1 MGKGFYTYIFSLAI
15 IAGIYILLSGFYNE
29 KPIKKNGWLII
40 HFLNIANKE
49 KLSKDS
55 IYKNAFGEEYSVSK
69 LKYYISNVQVNN
81 FKEPES
87 YHLIDAFA
95 SDSISI
101 ALPPG
106 KYNNIKFLL
115 GVDSIKN
122 CSGAQSGA
130 LDPLNE
136 MFWTW
141 NSGYVMFKLEGISTA
156 STADLHRI
164 EQHIGGYKG
173 RDKVMREINLPLYIN
188 PIIITENKYQSL
200 TIQMDLDKLWQG
212 INDIKINILPV
223 ITTVGEQ
230 AKKAADNFPKMFSVS
245 LTQ

>member
-1 MGKGFYTYIFSLAI
+1 MTRRRNLFFIPLFFCFSAFAQKQTGVVKIIFVNTVNGTPLVLNDSSYTNPF
-15 IAGIYILLSGFYNE
+15 NE
-29 KPIKKNGWLII
+29 T
-40 HFLNIANKE
+40 
-49 KLSKDS
+49 
-55 IYKNAFGEEYSVSK
+55 YKVSK
-69 LKYYISNVQVNN
+69 LKYYVSNINVNKKN
-81 FKEPES
+81 GTQKEKDS
-87 YHLIDAFA
+87 YHLLNEADTA
-95 SDSISI
+95 SLNFSFPLKAGNYKSVD
-101 ALPPG
+101 
-106 KYNNIKFLL
+106 FLL
-115 GVDSIKN
+115 GVDSAKN

-130 LDPLNE
+130 LDPMND